1 MRYLCMTM
9 AFAGCLSATSAGL
22 ADEKQEELETIVVTA
37 SRIPTPIAEVASSVT
52 AIEREQIVNRQSIFV
67 SDLLR
72 DVPGVAV
79 SRQGPPGTVTEVRV
93 RGAEANQVMVLIDG
107 IKANDPAF
115 TDTFSF
121 TDLTAF
127 DVQRIEVVRGPQ
139 SALWGSDAM
148 AGVINVI
155 TRRPD
160 EGTSTEAFLEG
171 GSFETIVAGGRFATQ
186 TDRYQFDGSLSY
198 LDSDGSNIARSGD
211 ENDGY
216 ENVTGTV
223 RAGYTTDSNINLEF
237 VGRYTG
243 STTEFDTIDSQCDPI
258 TFVCTGTGLP
268 ADADLETEN
277 SQTFMRFGGDLRSF
291 DDRWKNVA
299 WLAASNTD
307 HERRADDL
315 KVGSDEG
322 ERYGVYYQSTW
333 DFAPE
338 ERVDSAQ
345 TVTFAIDYERV
356 EYTRD
361 DLNEKIYTTGFV
373 FEGRT
378 RFWEQ
383 LFLSAAVRHDS
394 NSDFD
399 DVNTWRVTSLYTFAQ
414 AGTRLHADFGTGQKA
429 PTFTERYSFFPD
441 FFIGNPDLEPEKSRG
456 WEFGVSQPFA
466 DARWE
471 IQATYFNERL
481 ENEIDS
487 FVFDPATFFFTAE
500 NVDGTSHRAGVETAL
515 QASITEKFEAAATY
529 TYLDADQS
537 DGAGGFTAEIRRPRH
552 MASANF
558 NYRFMESRGNIN
570 LNLSYTGDQYDTFF
584 PPGAAGQRVELD
596 SYTLVNLAASYQA
609 TKRVRVYGR
618 IENLFDEAYED
629 VIGFSTP
636 GIGAFV
642 GVQVKSGR

>member
-1 MRYLCMTM
+1 MRYLCLSL
-9 AFAGCLSATSAGL
+9 AFAGCLSAASAAL

-37 SRIPTPIAEVASSVT
+37 SRIPVPIAEVASSVT
-52 AIEREQIVNRQSIFV
+52 VIERQHIVDRQSIFV

-79 SRQGPPGTVTEVRV
+79 SRQGPAGTVTEIRI

-121 TDLTAF
+121 TDLTSF
-127 DVQRIEVVRGPQ
+127 DVERVEVVRGPQ

-155 TRRPD
+155 TRRP
-160 EGTSTEAFLEG
+160 EQGATTEAFLEG
-171 GSFETIVAGGRFATQ
+171 GSFETINAGGRFATQ

-211 ENDGY
+211 EDDGY
-216 ENVTGTV
+216 ENITATV
-223 RAGYTTDSNINLEF
+223 RAGYTTDSSINLEF

-268 ADADLETEN
+268 ADANLETDN

-291 DDRWKNVA
+291 DGHWKNVA

-307 HERRADDL
+307 HGRFADGV
-315 KVGSDEG
+315 KTGSDEG

-333 DFAPE
+333 DFAPQ
-338 ERVDSAQ
+338 ERIDSAQ
-345 TVTFAIDYERV
+345 TVTFAIDHERL

-361 DLNEKIYTTGFV
+361 DLNKKMDTTGFV

-378 RFWEQ
+378 RFWED
-383 LFLSAAVRHDS
+383 LYLSAAVRHDS

-399 DVNTWRVTSLYTFAQ
+399 DVNTWRVTSLYTFEQ
-414 AGTRLHADFGTGQKA
+414 AGTQLHADFGTGQKA
-429 PTFTERYSFFPD
+429 PTFTERFSFFPA
-441 FFIGNPDLEPEKSRG
+441 FFIGNPELKPEKSRG
-456 WEFGVSQPFA
+456 WEFGLNQPFA
-466 DARWE
+466 DGRWA
-471 IQATYFNERL
+471 IQATYFKERL
-481 ENEIDS
+481 ENEIAG
-487 FVFDPATFFFTAE
+487 FVFDPVTFLFTAE
-500 NVDGTSHRAGVETAL
+500 IADGTSHRTGVETAL
-515 QASITEKFEAAATY
+515 QASITDAFDAAATY

-537 DGAGGFTAEIRRPRH
+537 DGAGGFTAEVRRPRH

-570 LNLSYTGDQYDTFF
+570 LNLSYTGDHYDTFF
-584 PPGAAGQRVELD
+584 PPGAAGQQVKLD

-609 TKRVRVYGR
+609 TDRVRVYGR

-629 VIGFSTP
+629 VIGFNTP

>member
-1 MRYLCMTM
+1 MHYLCLTM
-9 AFAGCLSATSAGL
+9 AFAGSLAAAPAGF
-22 ADEKQEELETIVVTA
+22 ANEKQEELETIVVTA
-37 SRIPTPIAEVASSVT
+37 SRIPVPIAEVASSVT
-52 AIEREQIVNRQSIFV
+52 VIERQHIVDRQSIFV

-79 SRQGPPGTVTEVRV
+79 SRQGPAGTVTDVRV
-93 RGAEANQVMVLIDG
+93 RGAEANQVMVLVDG

-127 DVQRIEVVRGPQ
+127 DVERVEVVRGPQ

-155 TRRPD
+155 TRRPE
-160 EGTSTEAFLEG
+160 EGSTTEAFLEG
-171 GSFETIVAGGRFATQ
+171 GSFETIAAGGRFATQ

-216 ENVTGTV
+216 ENITGTV

-268 ADADLETEN
+268 ADADLESEN

-291 DDRWKNVA
+291 DGHWKNVA

-307 HERRADDL
+307 HDRRADGI

-345 TVTFAIDYERV
+345 TVTFAMDYERL

-361 DLNEKIYTTGFV
+361 DLNEKMYTTGFV

-383 LFLSAAVRHDS
+383 LYLSAAVRHDS

-399 DVNTWRVTSLYTFAQ
+399 DVNTWRVTSLYTFSR

-429 PTFTERYSFFPD
+429 PTFTERYSFFPA

-466 DARWE
+466 DGRWE
-471 IQATYFNERL
+471 ILATYFKERL
-481 ENEIDS
+481 ENEIAS
-487 FVFDPATFFFTAE
+487 FVFDPVTFLFTAE
-500 NVDGTSHRAGVETAL
+500 NVDGSSHRTGVETAL
-515 QASITEKFEAAATY
+515 QASITENFEAAATY
-529 TYLDADQS
+529 TYLDADQP
-537 DGAGGFTAEIRRPRH
+537 DGAGGFTAEVRRPRH

-584 PPGAAGQRVELD
+584 PPGAAGQQVNLD

-609 TKRVRVYGR
+609 TNRVRVYGR
-618 IENLFDEAYED
+618 IENLFDETYED
-629 VIGFSTP
+629 VIGFNTP

>member
-1 MRYLCMTM
+1 MRYVYMTL
-9 AFAGCLSATSAGL
+9 AFAGCLAATSAGF
-22 ADEKQEELETIVVTA
+22 ADEQPEELETIVVTA

-52 AIEREQIVNRQSIFV
+52 VIERQHIVDRQSIFV

-79 SRQGPPGTVTEVRV
+79 SRQGPAGTVTEVRI

-121 TDLTAF
+121 TDLTSF
-127 DVQRIEVVRGPQ
+127 DVERVEVVRGPQ

-155 TRRPD
+155 TRRPE
-160 EGTSTEAFLEG
+160 EGPTTEAFLEG

-216 ENVTGTV
+216 ENITATV
-223 RAGYTTDSNINLEF
+223 RAGYTTDSSINLEF

-268 ADADLETEN
+268 ADANLETDN
-277 SQTFMRFGGDLRSF
+277 SQTFVRFGGDLRSF
-291 DDRWKNVA
+291 DGHWKNVA

-307 HERRADDL
+307 HDRRADGV
-315 KVGSDEG
+315 KTGSDEG
-322 ERYGVYYQSTW
+322 QRYGVYYQSTW
-333 DFAPE
+333 DFAPQ
-338 ERVDSAQ
+338 ERIDSAQ
-345 TVTFAIDYERV
+345 TVTFAIDHERL

-361 DLNEKIYTTGFV
+361 DLNKKMDTTGFV

-378 RFWEQ
+378 RFWED
-383 LFLSAAVRHDS
+383 LYLSAAVRHDS

-399 DVNTWRVTSLYTFAQ
+399 DVNTWRVTSLYTFAET
-414 AGTRLHADFGTGQKA
+414 GTQLHADFGTGQKA
-429 PTFTERYSFFPD
+429 PTFTERFSFFPA

-456 WEFGVSQPFA
+456 WEFGLNQPFA
-466 DARWE
+466 DGRWA
-471 IQATYFNERL
+471 IQATYFKERL
-481 ENEIDS
+481 ENEIAG
-487 FVFDPATFFFTAE
+487 FVFDPVTFLFTAE
-500 NVDGTSHRAGVETAL
+500 NVDGTSHRTGVETAL
-515 QASITEKFEAAATY
+515 QASITNAFDAAATY

-537 DGAGGFTAEIRRPRH
+537 DGAGGFTAEVRRPRH

-570 LNLSYTGDQYDTFF
+570 LNLSYTGDHYDTFF
-584 PPGAAGQRVELD
+584 PPGAAGQQVKLD

-609 TKRVRVYGR
+609 TDRVRVYGR

-629 VIGFSTP
+629 VIGFNTP

>member
-1 MRYLCMTM
+1 MRYLCLSL
-9 AFAGCLSATSAGL
+9 AFAGCLSAASAAL

-37 SRIPTPIAEVASSVT
+37 SRIPVPIAEVASSVT
-52 AIEREQIVNRQSIFV
+52 VIERQHIVDRQSVFI

-79 SRQGPPGTVTEVRV
+79 SRQGPAGTVTEVRI

-121 TDLTAF
+121 TDLTSF
-127 DVQRIEVVRGPQ
+127 DVERVEVVRGPQ

-155 TRRPD
+155 TRRP
-160 EGTSTEAFLEG
+160 EQGATTEAFLEG
-171 GSFETIVAGGRFATQ
+171 GSFETINAGGRFATQ

-211 ENDGY
+211 EDDGY
-216 ENVTGTV
+216 ENITATV
-223 RAGYTTDSNINLEF
+223 RAGYTTDSSINLEF

-268 ADADLETEN
+268 ADANLETDN

-291 DDRWKNVA
+291 DGHWKNVA

-307 HERRADDL
+307 HGRFADGV
-315 KVGSDEG
+315 KTGSDEG

-333 DFAPE
+333 DFAPQ
-338 ERVDSAQ
+338 ERIDSAQ
-345 TVTFAIDYERV
+345 TVTFAIDHERL

-361 DLNEKIYTTGFV
+361 DLNKKMDTTGFV

-378 RFWEQ
+378 RFWED
-383 LFLSAAVRHDS
+383 LYLSAAVRHDS

-399 DVNTWRVTSLYTFAQ
+399 DVNTWRVTSLYTFAET
-414 AGTRLHADFGTGQKA
+414 GTQLHADFGTGQKA
-429 PTFTERYSFFPD
+429 PTFTERFSFFPA
-441 FFIGNPDLEPEKSRG
+441 FFIGNPELKPEKSRG
-456 WEFGVSQPFA
+456 WEFGLNQPFA
-466 DARWE
+466 DGRWA
-471 IQATYFNERL
+471 IQATYFKERL
-481 ENEIDS
+481 ENEIAG
-487 FVFDPATFFFTAE
+487 FVFDPVTFLFTAE
-500 NVDGTSHRAGVETAL
+500 NADGTSHRTGVETAL
-515 QASITEKFEAAATY
+515 QASITDAFDAAATY

-537 DGAGGFTAEIRRPRH
+537 DGAGGFTAEVRRPRH

-570 LNLSYTGDQYDTFF
+570 LNLSYTGDHYDTFF
-584 PPGAAGQRVELD
+584 PPGAAGQQVKLD

-609 TKRVRVYGR
+609 TDRVRVYGR

-629 VIGFSTP
+629 VIGFNTP

>member
-1 MRYLCMTM
+1 MRYLYMTM

-22 ADEKQEELETIVVTA
+22 ADEEREELETIVVTA
-37 SRIPTPIAEVASSVT
+37 SRIPAPIAEVASSVT
-52 AIEREQIVNRQSIFV
+52 VIERQHIVDRQSIFV

-79 SRQGPPGTVTEVRV
+79 SRQGPAGTVTEVRV
-93 RGAEANQVMVLIDG
+93 RGAEANQVMVLVDG
-107 IKANDPAF
+107 IRANDPAF

-127 DVQRIEVVRGPQ
+127 DVERVEVVRGPQ

-155 TRRPD
+155 TRRPE
-160 EGTSTEAFLEG
+160 EGSTTEAFLEG
-171 GSFETIVAGGRFATQ
+171 GSFETIAAGGRFATQ

-198 LDSDGSNIARSGD
+198 LESDGSNIARSGD

-216 ENVTGTV
+216 ENITGTV

-268 ADADLETEN
+268 ADADLESEN
-277 SQTFMRFGGDLRSF
+277 SQTLMRFGGDLRSF
-291 DDRWKNVA
+291 DGHWKNVA

-307 HERRADDL
+307 HDRRTDGI

-345 TVTFAIDYERV
+345 TVTFAIDHERL

-361 DLNEKIYTTGFV
+361 NLNEKMYTTGFV

-383 LFLSAAVRHDS
+383 LYLSAAVRHDS

-399 DVNTWRVTSLYTFAQ
+399 DVNTWRVTSLYTFSR

-429 PTFTERYSFFPD
+429 PTFTERYSFFPA

-466 DARWE
+466 DGRWE
-471 IQATYFNERL
+471 IQATYFKERL
-481 ENEIDS
+481 ENEIAS
-487 FVFDPATFFFTAE
+487 FVFDPVTFLFTAE
-500 NVDGTSHRAGVETAL
+500 NVDGSSHRTGVETAL
-515 QASITEKFEAAATY
+515 QASITENFEAAATY
-529 TYLDADQS
+529 TYLDADQP
-537 DGAGGFTAEIRRPRH
+537 DGAGGFTAEVRRPRH

-584 PPGAAGQRVELD
+584 PPGAAGQQVKLD

-609 TKRVRVYGR
+609 TNRVRVYGR

-629 VIGFSTP
+629 VIGFNTP

>member
-1 MRYLCMTM
+1 MRYLCLSL
-9 AFAGCLSATSAGL
+9 AFAGCLSAASAAL

-37 SRIPTPIAEVASSVT
+37 SRIPVPIAEVASSVT
-52 AIEREQIVNRQSIFV
+52 VIERQHIVDRQSVFI

-79 SRQGPPGTVTEVRV
+79 SRQGPAGTVTEVRI

-121 TDLTAF
+121 TDLTSF
-127 DVQRIEVVRGPQ
+127 DVERVEVVRGPQ

-155 TRRPD
+155 TRRP
-160 EGTSTEAFLEG
+160 EQGATTEAFLEG
-171 GSFETIVAGGRFATQ
+171 GSFETINAGGRFATQ

-211 ENDGY
+211 EDDGY
-216 ENVTGTV
+216 ENITATV
-223 RAGYTTDSNINLEF
+223 RAGYTTDSSINLEF

-268 ADADLETEN
+268 ADANLETDN

-291 DDRWKNVA
+291 DGHWKNVA

-307 HERRADDL
+307 HGRFADGV
-315 KVGSDEG
+315 KTGSDEG

-333 DFAPE
+333 DFAPQ
-338 ERVDSAQ
+338 ERIDSAQ
-345 TVTFAIDYERV
+345 TVTFAIDHERL

-361 DLNEKIYTTGFV
+361 DLNKKMDTTGFV

-378 RFWEQ
+378 RFWED
-383 LFLSAAVRHDS
+383 LYLSAAVRHDS

-399 DVNTWRVTSLYTFAQ
+399 DVNTWRVTSLYTFEQ
-414 AGTRLHADFGTGQKA
+414 AGTQLHADFGTGQKA
-429 PTFTERYSFFPD
+429 PTFTERFSFFPA
-441 FFIGNPDLEPEKSRG
+441 FFIGNPELKPEKSRG
-456 WEFGVSQPFA
+456 WEFGLSQPFA
-466 DARWE
+466 DGRWA
-471 IQATYFNERL
+471 IQATYFKERL
-481 ENEIDS
+481 ENEIAG
-487 FVFDPATFFFTAE
+487 FVFDPVTFLFTAE
-500 NVDGTSHRAGVETAL
+500 NADGTSHRTGVETAL
-515 QASITEKFEAAATY
+515 QASITDAFDAAATY

-537 DGAGGFTAEIRRPRH
+537 DGAGGFTAEVRRPRH

-570 LNLSYTGDQYDTFF
+570 LNLSYTGDHYDTFF
-584 PPGAAGQRVELD
+584 PPGAAGQQVKLD
-596 SYTLVNLAASYQA
+596 SYTLVNLATSYQA
-609 TKRVRVYGR
+609 TDRVRVYGR

-629 VIGFSTP
+629 VIGFNTP